1 MASQPEPFAQQPS
14 YTNLWNDFPPRAS
27 DQSSPNFDGR
37 IAHTLAACTR
47 CRQRKSR
54 CDPGIPKC
62 GPCDRS
68 NANCSYYDSTR
79 KRTISR
85 TYIVQLREQA
95 RRLERELE
103 EVEKDF
109 QQAADAEL
117 IVRGTGR
124 IRFKEHD
131 EARYLGPSSGIA
143 ITRLVMEM
151 AKQNTSSK
159 SIKDVVPESTAQ
171 KIKDAFTQESG
182 KPTSKVYPMISSIAQ
197 PNLPLK
203 HVTYR
208 LIDVFTVKAQAMLPT
223 LHIPT
228 FRQEVEEVF
237 NGSNDPCQN
246 FQLRMVIAIS
256 MQKMSTEYAGLA
268 DSYYLAALPY
278 LEASLKRM
286 DLKSLQCLVLIAQ
299 YSLLTPTRTA
309 AYWVVGMAVKL
320 CQELGLTEEATITTS
335 RTGKQLDPLEVD
347 MRRRLFWIVTSME
360 YGLSH
365 SLGRPSCYSV
375 SHDQISVSFFE
386 QVDDKYITRE
396 GIHPDAKPI
405 LPKCIAIHFFK
416 MRLLQLEIRRK
427 LYLNKRESPVDDHD
441 PWFAQ
446 MLNKFDQWVS
456 SCPKHDGG
464 SGLSEKWFRGRL
476 HTMIIFMYRPS
487 PQIPEPSVYAARRC
501 HEAAVSNVYMHR
513 EQIATG
519 SVDLTWIFTQSL
531 FMALN
536 TILWTLSYPEIRKD
550 HDLQEVQDSLA
561 VALEGILLAAERWPG
576 VRSAGML
583 YENLIAACLR
593 AYNTEESFVVHSP
606 SNPSNSSH
614 PTPASSQ
621 DVQTPPSMASPAS
634 TAASIHSQNILAGSS
649 SVTDTASAGTFSRG
663 PSADPTFPYLPATT
677 ALPIPSDPVKV
688 PEPGPWDPSVPPHVT
703 SDTQTT
709 LGLDLPGDPLSS
721 GADLDFDPSA
731 PYNSLPSVVPGLP
744 GWDPNFSLSSTTA
757 GPLPYSDA
765 TIHPINWI
773 NSFSDQYFQYF
784 GGDYPVNSW
793 RGRTLSQQ
801 EQTELMDSLADHI
814 PDVTTQLAMQTATAY
829 YQP

>member
-1 MASQPEPFAQQPS
+1 MAPQANPPSQRQQ
-14 YTNLWNDFPPRAS
+14 YTTPWNDSSSRTS
-27 DQSSPNFDGR
+27 DQSSPLFDGR

-54 CDPGIPKC
+54 CDTGIPKC
-62 GPCDRS
+62 APCARS

-79 KRTISR
+79 KRIISR

-117 IVRGTGR
+117 IVRGAGR

-151 AKQNTSSK
+151 AKQNTYSK

-182 KPTSKVYPMISSIAQ
+182 KPTSKVYPMISFIAQ
-197 PNLPLK
+197 PNLPVK

-228 FRQEVEEVF
+228 FCQEVEQVF

-256 MQKMSTEYAGLA
+256 MQKMSTSFAGLA

-278 LEASLKRM
+278 LETSLKRM

-320 CQELGLTEEATITTS
+320 CQELGLTEEATITQS
-335 RTGKQLDPLEVD
+335 RSGKPLDPLEVD

-360 YGLSH
+360 FGLSH

-375 SHDQISVSFFE
+375 SHDHIPVGFFE

-416 MRLLQLEIRRK
+416 MRLLQLEIRRT
-427 LYLNKRESPVDDHD
+427 LYLNKRVSPVDDQD
-441 PWFAQ
+441 PWFSQ
-446 MLNKFDQWVS
+446 MLNKLDQWVS

-464 SGLSEKWFRGRL
+464 SGLSEKWFKGRL
-476 HTMIIFMYRPS
+476 NTMIVFMYRPS
-487 PQIPEPSVYAARRC
+487 PQIPEPSLDAARRC
-501 HEAAVSNVYMHR
+501 YEASIFNVFMHR

-536 TILWTLSYPEIRKD
+536 TILWSLSYPEIRKE
-550 HDLQEVQDSLA
+550 HDLKEVENSLE

-583 YENLIAACLR
+583 YETLITACLR
-593 AYNTEESFVVHSP
+593 AYDTEESFVVHSP
-606 SNPSNSSH
+606 SNPSSH

-634 TAASIHSQNILAGSS
+634 TAASLQSQNILTGCT

-663 PSADPTFPYLPATT
+663 PSADPSFPYLPTT
-677 ALPIPSDPVKV
+677 TSLLIPNHPTKA
-688 PEPGPWDPSVPPHVT
+688 PEPGSCDPSIPPHANP
-703 SDTQTT
+703 DTQTS
-709 LGLDLPGDPLSS
+709 LSVELPNEPLLASVN
-721 GADLDFDPSA
+721 LNFDPTT
-731 PYNSLPSVVPGLP
+731 PYNAFPSVVPGLP
-744 GWDPNFSLSSTTA
+744 GWDPNFSLSSTA
-757 GPLPYSDA
+757 ADSLPYSDA
-765 TIHPINWI
+765 TVDPLNWI
-773 NSFSDQYFQYF
+773 GSFGDQYSQYF
-784 GGDYPVNSW
+784 NGDYPTSPW

-801 EQTELMDSLADHI
+801 EQLELMDSLADNI
-814 PDVTTQLAMQTATAY
+814 PDVTNQLAMQTTTAY
-829 YQP
+829 YQS